1 MLKISKIPD
10 GEPVSTLFTA
20 TVDGEN
26 APAKAI
32 RVSAYPYN
40 YGWPG
45 HQRPEEQSE
54 DSAYIAFESDKPV
67 RLSVKP
73 GREFCEAVVR
83 PLSKGIKPEREGGG
97 LVFTL
102 EHPGQYS
109 LELDGHHNNLHI
121 FFDAPREYAEDGVI
135 YYGPGVHNTGVVRL
149 YSGDTVVID
158 RDAVVVGGFF
168 AVDAENVKITGKGV
182 IDGRYENRT
191 NDTLL
196 LAVDV
201 QTWGH
206 IDHGAE
212 GFMKFMKRT
221 DLMTGNIKL
230 YNCRNCV
237 IEGIICVDSAAWAV
251 SCYACSD
258 LHIDGIKEVGQWKYN
273 TDGIDLMNCRDVLV
287 ENCFLRN
294 YDDCMVLKGIKG
306 WDGEDLY
313 NITMRNLVIWCD
325 WGRALEIGAETCA
338 DEYHGILFEDCDVIH
353 AVFSMLDIQNGD
365 RAYVHDV
372 TFDNIR
378 CEFTKYQQQ
387 DVLQTDMTVPYPDPQ
402 PAYQPRLIFI
412 HGYTGQWSKDGIP
425 GKTSDILFRNIMVY
439 PDTGMT
445 APEIDICGFSEGHG
459 VERVTF
465 DGIFMN
471 GKRLTR
477 GDIKWTVGHHVG
489 ELDFI

>member
-40 YGWPG
+40 YGWLG

-67 RLSVKP
+67 TIRVKP

-182 IDGRYENRT
+182 IDG
-191 NDTLL
+191 LSL
-196 LAVDV
+196 I
-201 QTWGH
+201 H
-206 IDHGAE
+206 I
-212 GFMKFMKRT
+212 
-221 DLMTGNIKL
+221 
-230 YNCRNCV
+230 
-237 IEGIICVDSAAWAV
+237 
-251 SCYACSD
+251 
-258 LHIDGIKEVGQWKYN
+258 
-273 TDGIDLMNCRDVLV
+273 
-287 ENCFLRN
+287 
-294 YDDCMVLKGIKG
+294 
-306 WDGEDLY
+306 
-313 NITMRNLVIWCD
+313 
-325 WGRALEIGAETCA
+325 
-338 DEYHGILFEDCDVIH
+338 
-353 AVFSMLDIQNGD
+353 
-365 RAYVHDV
+365 
-372 TFDNIR
+372 
-378 CEFTKYQQQ
+378 
-387 DVLQTDMTVPYPDPQ
+387 
-402 PAYQPRLIFI
+402 
-412 HGYTGQWSKDGIP
+412 
-425 GKTSDILFRNIMVY
+425 
-439 PDTGMT
+439 
-445 APEIDICGFSEGHG
+445 
-459 VERVTF
+459 
-465 DGIFMN
+465 
-471 GKRLTR
+471 
-477 GDIKWTVGHHVG
+477 
-489 ELDFI
+489 